1 MTALADSFN
10 ISQDNRMT
18 VPGDDVEVVI
28 TKKG

>member
-1 MTALADSFN
+1 MTALAERFN

-18 VPGDDVEVVI
+18 VPSDHVEVVI